1 MLSKARTV
9 RLNDIEIIGTAPVGR
24 EQDFLTVR
32 RPYGPDIDGGRA
44 DQLTLVAAIVVHQ
57 VDIKNPVSVGD
68 KCELRAIG
76 GLDRIQIKID
86 GVGKTDLRRTVC
98 IHIIVL
104 RLMFPVRDTD
114 DLAAVGGESGVNI
127 GSIGLGQRNPFPAG
141 LIPSITFIVPPF
153 TSEMAQALSSVG

>member
-76 GLDRIQIKID
+76 GPDRIQIKID
-86 GVGKTDLRRTVC
+86 GVGKTGVLRTVC
-98 IHIIVL
+98 INHIDI
-104 RLMFPVRDTD
+104 RLLIPVRDNGD
-114 DLAAVGGESGVNI
+114 IDAVGVEYRVNV
-127 GSIGLGQRNPFPAG
+127 GS
-141 LIPSITFIVPPF
+141 
-153 TSEMAQALSSVG
+153 

>member
-76 GLDRIQIKID
+76 GPDRIQIKID
-86 GVGKTDLRRTVC
+86 GVGKTGLLRTVC
-98 IHIIVL
+98 IHHIDL
-104 RLMFPVRDTD
+104 RLMIPVRDKD
-114 DLAAVGGESGVNI
+114 DLAAV
-127 GSIGLGQRNPFPAG
+127 R
-141 LIPSITFIVPPF
+141 
-153 TSEMAQALSSVG
+153 SEERRVGKECRYLWSAYH

>member
-57 VDIKNPVSVGD
+57 VDIKNPVSVGRS
-68 KCELRAIG
+68 EE
-76 GLDRIQIKID
+76 
-86 GVGKTDLRRTVC
+86 
-98 IHIIVL
+98 H
-104 RLMFPVRDTD
+104 
-114 DLAAVGGESGVNI
+114 
-127 GSIGLGQRNPFPAG
+127 
-141 LIPSITFIVPPF
+141 
-153 TSEMAQALSSVG
+153 TSELQSRGHLVCRLLLEKKNSSLRNITTSY